1 MTRVLIVDDQAVFRQ
16 QLGSV
21 LTFAGLEVAGEAASI
36 REALDLLPDLH
47 ADLAIVDVELPEI
60 NGIEGT
66 ALLKS
71 AFPTLSVILV
81 SAYSDQ
87 SELFEQA
94 AARVGA
100 MEFISKDRLDLEVIQ
115 SWLHF
120 QEPAGG

>member
-21 LTFAGLEVAGEAASI
+21 LTFAGLKVAGEAASI